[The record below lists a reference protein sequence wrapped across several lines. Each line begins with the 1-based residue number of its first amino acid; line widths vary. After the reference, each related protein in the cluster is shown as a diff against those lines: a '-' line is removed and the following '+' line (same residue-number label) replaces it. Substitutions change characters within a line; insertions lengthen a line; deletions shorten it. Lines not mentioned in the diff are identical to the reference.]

1 MGSRSLSSLTTNDIQ
16 KFYNTIKKNGRVK
29 TDKKYGTE
37 LADSMVRK
45 VHMMLY
51 EALDIPVKQRLLVSN
66 PTNGTTL
73 PKNNYAPKQILN
85 DEQLDRFIEVIKNDK
100 RWCDFFYTE
109 ITTGLRKGEICGLRW
124 EDFDEN
130 RSTLKIKRSIGKTV
144 NGVMLIGETKTE
156 TGSREILLPPST
168 AELFRKRKEDAISDW
183 IFPNL
188 RNTEKPMNPQC
199 AYQHLKTILKRAE
212 LPPIR
217 FHDLRHTFATHA
229 IAGGVDAKTLSGIL
243 GHANA
248 SFTLDNYTHVTTD
261 MQKSAARIVGN
272 FMDEII
278 RGVENG

>member
-1 MGSRSLSSLTTNDIQ
+1 MDNQ
-16 KFYNTIKKNGRVK
+16 KQ
-29 TDKKYGTE
+29 TE
-37 LADSMVRK
+37 K
-45 VHMMLY
+45 PH
-51 EALDIPVKQRLLVSN
+51 
-66 PTNGTTL
+66 
-73 PKNNYAPKQILN
+73 APKQILN
-85 DEQLDRFIEVIKNDK
+85 DEQLDRFIEVIKSDK
-100 RWCDFFYTE
+100 RWCVFFYTE

-130 RSTLKIKRSIGKTV
+130 RGTLKIKRSIGKTI

-168 AELFRKRKEDAISDW
+168 AELLRKRKEDAISDW

-199 AYQHLKTILKRAE
+199 AYQHLKTILKRAG
-212 LPPIR
+212 LPSIR

-261 MQKSAARIVGN
+261 MLKSAARIVGN

-278 RGVENG
+278 GGVENG